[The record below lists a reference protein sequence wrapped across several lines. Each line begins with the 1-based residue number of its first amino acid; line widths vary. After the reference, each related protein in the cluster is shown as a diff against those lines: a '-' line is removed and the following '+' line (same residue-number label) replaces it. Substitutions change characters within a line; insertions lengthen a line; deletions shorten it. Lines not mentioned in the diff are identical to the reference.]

1 MKIVSVLFN
10 AHVSKRIGA
19 DGMGLFS
26 LIMSAYLF
34 AVTLSTS
41 GISLA
46 CMRLVSEELGA
57 GNGRNAVKAVKK
69 CLIYAISFGC
79 TSALL
84 LFSFSNAIAE
94 KILCE
99 PRCALSLRA
108 LSVSLPFIAIS
119 NVLGSYFSAV
129 RRVYKS
135 AAVNVFEQFVKIF
148 ITLSM
153 LDILAPKGIEDACL
167 ALVIGTSVSEGL
179 SFSYLFVLYIIDKRR
194 HLPRTDAKKTEP
206 LTKRMLGISLPI
218 AFSQYLRSGLST
230 INHVL
235 IPRGLKLHGADSSS
249 ALSVYGTI
257 HGMVFPLILFPSA
270 LCATFSSLIVPELSE
285 LAQKYGST
293 KGNHIKYI
301 AKRSLR
307 LGMLFSVFTAGIMIT
322 FANEF
327 GTLLYKSAEA
337 SRYIRIFAILIPVMY
352 IDTFVDGM
360 LKGLG
365 QQLASLRYN
374 IIDSGTSIVLVL
386 LLLPKYGADGY
397 IFCVFATEIL
407 NTTLSLS
414 RLIKT
419 TGIRFNFLGN
429 AAIPA
434 LSAVGASAISVLV
447 SSALADGNLGR
458 ILIGIAAFT
467 VFYVIF
473 SDVFGYVK
481 KDDKSWLKKI
491 FTS

>member
-10 AHVSKRIGA
+10 AYISKRIGA

-46 CMRLVSEELGA
+46 CMRLVSEELSA
-57 GNGRNAVKAVKK
+57 GNGKNAVNAVKK

-79 TSALL
+79 SSALL
-84 LFSFSNAIAE
+84 LFLFSNTIAG

-108 LSVSLPFIAIS
+108 LTVSLPFIAIS

-135 AAVNVFEQFVKIF
+135 AAVNIFEQFVKIF
-148 ITLSM
+148 ITVSM
-153 LDILAPKGIEDACL
+153 LTLLSPKTIEDACL
-167 ALVIGTSVSEGL
+167 ALVIGTSASEGL

-194 HLPRTDAKKTEP
+194 HLPKFDTKKTEP

-285 LAQKYGST
+285 LAQAQGGT
-293 KGNHIKYI
+293 TGNHIKYI

-307 LGMLFSVFTAGIMIT
+307 LGMLFSIFVAGIMIT

-374 IIDSGTSIVLVL
+374 IIDSSTSIALVL

-407 NTTLSLS
+407 NTALSLS

-419 TGIRFNFLGN
+419 TGIRFNFFGY
-429 AAIPA
+429 AAIPS
-434 LSAVGASAISVLV
+434 LSAIGASAISLII
-447 SSALADGNLGR
+447 SSALAEGEALK
-458 ILIGIAAFT
+458 LVAGIVSFT
-467 VFYVIF
+467 VLYVIF
-473 SDVFGYVK
+473 SDVFGYIK
-481 KDDKSWLKKI
+481 KDDKLWVKKL